1 MATIRIGLYV
11 NSIFEDRK
19 MDHLRRKIISKGR
32 TQEQRGIH
40 GKASGWIQETSGFYL
55 RVCVIEREKV
65 DQKSV
70 ETCSFLLLRFKN
82 LLGLALILRSFCPF
96 S

>member
-55 RVCVIEREKV
+55 REKV